1 MESLAWVWQLRIQV
15 CWDEE
20 TAFGSETLSRIIKK
34 KVGKK
39 SPKTGTFSAGR
50 DAKIRGSTKTEECR
64 SDWDG

>member
-39 SPKTGTFSAGR
+39 SPKQEHFLRAETQ
-50 DAKIRGSTKTEECR
+50 K
-64 SDWDG
+64 